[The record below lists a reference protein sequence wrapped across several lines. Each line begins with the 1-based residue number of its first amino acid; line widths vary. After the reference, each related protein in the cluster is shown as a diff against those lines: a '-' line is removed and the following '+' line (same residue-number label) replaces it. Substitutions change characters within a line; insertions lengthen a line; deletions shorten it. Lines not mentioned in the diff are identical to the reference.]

1 MTRQQ
6 FDRFNYHAEVLL
18 DSKYRRDREYGEYLK
33 DYLDSIDP
41 EQIEKASEPIPYNY
55 YFM

>member
-1 MTRQQ
+1 MTKQQ
-6 FDRFNYHAEVLL
+6 YDNFSYHAEVLL

-33 DYLDSIDP
+33 DYLSSIDKD
-41 EQIEKASEPIPYNY
+41 QLEKASEPIPYNF